1 MKKIFL
7 LVFLISCSAFSQKK
21 GNAFK
26 AGEFLKFKITYG
38 LLSAGFITLEVN
50 SVSKNKMNLFHV
62 NGKGWT
68 NGVVDLVFSV
78 NDNYQ
83 TYFDKHTSRP
93 YHFIRKV
100 DEGGYI
106 KNKEIYFDF
115 QDHQAKVIDH
125 KRDSQNYFFIQN
137 DVQDMLS
144 SLYYLRDLNFDALT
158 SGDIIRFNMFFDEQ
172 MNKINLRFK
181 GREYIQ
187 TKFGKVK
194 TLVFKPM
201 VQTGRV
207 FKDKETV
214 TLWITDDK
222 NKLPIKVKA
231 NILVGSIKAELI
243 EFNGLAN

>member
-1 MKKIFL
+1 MKKIFFF
-7 LVFLISCSAFSQKK
+7 VFLISSTVFSQKTGK
-21 GNAFK
+21 AFK
-26 AGEFLKFKITYG
+26 EGEYLKFKITYG
-38 LLSAGFITLEVN
+38 LLSAGFITLEVK
-50 SVSKNKMNLFHV
+50 SVSKNQMNLYHV
-62 NGKGWT
+62 NGRGWT
-68 NGVVDLVFSV
+68 NGMVDLVFSV
-78 NDNYQ
+78 EDNYQ
-83 TYFDKHTSRP
+83 TYIDQKTLRP

-100 DEGGYI
+100 DEGGYL

-115 QDHQAKVIDH
+115 LKHQAKVIDH
-125 KRDSQNYFFIQN
+125 KHSSQNYFFIQN
-137 DVQDMLS
+137 DVHDMLS
-144 SLYYLRDLNFDALT
+144 SLYFLRSLNFAALKT
-158 SGDIIRFNMFFDEQ
+158 GDIIGFNMFFDEQ

-201 VQTGRV
+201 VQTGRI

-222 NKLPIKVKA
+222 NKIPIKVKA

-243 EFNGLAN
+243 ETKGLAN